1 MLTWVISIASMVR
14 KLVYEKE
21 IHLEEVMT
29 FFELTEKAKYIFK
42 FNPKTA
48 VWKKKNECFFKRFR
62 ISIRICM
69 PKLKEVYYFS
79 VIKCLCVNNYKD
91 LQRQEE

>member
-48 VWKKKNECFFKRFR
+48 VWKKKTNVF
-62 ISIRICM
+62 
-69 PKLKEVYYFS
+69 L
-79 VIKCLCVNNYKD
+79 KD
-91 LQRQEE
+91 LEFQLESACPN